1 VVFIPAK
8 GYIWEFLLDC
18 KQPDGSWKSFEQA
31 WDRQRYNVTAEAAPG
46 SGNLRFKYAFLQVL
60 NDGDVAGTVFGK
72 VVDDTGK
79 VIWSKSQ
86 YLEPGLLL
94 YNDTEIVFDMPNR
107 NYTLTFQ
114 AGHGTTVDDTVKLTI
129 NLKLLS
135 TQVFETVQAVAT
147 INSAAMIYT
156 LILLL
161 INYLMVRMIKMF

>member
-1 VVFIPAK
+1 M
-8 GYIWEFLLDC
+8 LDC
-18 KQPDGSWKSFEQA
+18 RQPDGSWKSFERA

-79 VIWSKSQ
+79 TIWSKSD

-94 YNDTEIVFDMPNR
+94 SNEEEIVFDMPNR

-114 AGHGTTVDDTVKLTI
+114 AGHDTTVDDSLTLTVKPKAAGIVITAGTVLASLMI
-129 NLKLLS
+129 FGS
-135 TQVFETVQAVAT
+135 TLALAFLEGK
-147 INSAAMIYT
+147 
-156 LILLL
+156 
-161 INYLMVRMIKMF
+161 IKI